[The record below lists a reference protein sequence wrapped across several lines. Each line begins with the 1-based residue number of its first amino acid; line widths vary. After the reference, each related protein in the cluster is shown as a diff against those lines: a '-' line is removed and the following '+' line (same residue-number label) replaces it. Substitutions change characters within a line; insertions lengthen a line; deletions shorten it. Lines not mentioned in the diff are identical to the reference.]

1 MDEQGAQ
8 AMGEKDTVCGSRHT
22 VQTRVGTRCMSH
34 ETLLAATDNGMI
46 FCERSRASAEQK
58 LHEALLSARVR
69 EWEDAVLN
77 SKDRPVVQVS
87 WPQLLS
93 RAISHVLLES

>member
-46 FCERSRASAEQK
+46 FCERSRASAEQT
-58 LHEALLSARVR
+58 APRRRRAARSSTRSPRRRDRISATISITGT
-69 EWEDAVLN
+69 WHSTQQAV
-77 SKDRPVVQVS
+77 
-87 WPQLLS
+87 
-93 RAISHVLLES
+93 